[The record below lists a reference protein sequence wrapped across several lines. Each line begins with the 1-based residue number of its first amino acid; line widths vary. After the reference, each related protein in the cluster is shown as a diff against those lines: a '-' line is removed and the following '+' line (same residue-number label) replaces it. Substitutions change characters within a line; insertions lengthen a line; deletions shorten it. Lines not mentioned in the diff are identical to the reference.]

1 MGTMILISGKAC
13 WGKTSLIKSLA
24 AKMPMSDISYMKFS
38 GEKIDKPEDCYGDIL
53 CTGKVLS
60 VNGME
65 KSVGFSSAGDY
76 AKFIIDAL
84 NILTHGHEKE
94 LDVFVSACRPRGG
107 TIVTAVNLAKK
118 YGYEVIVASNYH
130 GVDLFSSDDYYA
142 MGCKSVLSSGLDL
155 NDVCA
160 DAMVELIKKV

>member
-24 AKMPMSDISYMKFS
+24 AKIPMSDVSCMNS
-38 GEKIDKPEDCYGDIL
+38 LGEKINKPEDCDGDIL
-53 CTGKVLS
+53 CKGKVLF
-60 VNGME
+60 VDGKE
-65 KSVGFSSAGDY
+65 KSVGLSSGGDY
-76 AKFIIDAL
+76 AKYIIDAL
-84 NILTHGHEKE
+84 NALTHNHEKE
-94 LDVFVSACRPRGG
+94 LDVFVSACRPRGE
-107 TIVTAVNLAKK
+107 TIVEAVNLAKR
-118 YGYEVIVASNYH
+118 YGYEVIVTSNYH

-155 NDVCA
+155 NDACV